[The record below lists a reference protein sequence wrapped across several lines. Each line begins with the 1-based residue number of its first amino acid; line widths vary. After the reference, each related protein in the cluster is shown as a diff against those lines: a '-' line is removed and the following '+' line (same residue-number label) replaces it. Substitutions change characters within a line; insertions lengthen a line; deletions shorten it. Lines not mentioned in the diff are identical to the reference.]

1 MADAYTHYSHVC
13 YNTEFRRSRSN
24 RFGIGRG
31 PKIFWDAEVPL
42 VYVHF
47 IVERYILVKFS
58 RRSDE

>member
-42 VYVHF
+42 VRALPCREIHSGKIF
-47 IVERYILVKFS
+47 TKIR
-58 RRSDE
+58 